1 MLPFTAESEPGKVLA
16 ETVQRKVSQCVAADF
31 LFRCLGCSVARL
43 VDTPARNTS
52 REHLYSAAFQ
62 LRQGSEPRAQLPKVL
77 QCVRRELVGFR
88 IMRLCKV
95 QMLPFTA
102 ESEPVAVF
110 AENVQRKVSQCVTVV
125 CLSFAPVQM
134 PGLFCCAFGGYPCQK
149 HL

>member
-1 MLPFTAESEPGKVLA
+1 M
-16 ETVQRKVSQCVAADF
+16 
-31 LFRCLGCSVARL
+31 
-43 VDTPARNTS
+43 DTPARNTS

-134 PGLFCCAFGGYPCQK
+134 PGLFCCFFLEYPFQKYFQCTLAFCGVPKQVGICTSGV
-149 HL
+149 LAENLAMCLL